1 MNQKELNEIRRRIAP
16 NKCGISKLYGCFVNN
31 SSKEIIS
38 RIDTSL
44 GLLSEFENEKY
55 LSLLKKVLS
64 GGLGKNLID
73 ITFSTQ
79 QVMKGE
85 EHKLLADLRN
95 SGLNDPALREAFF
108 QKVISAV
115 TMEDTNYLILLAY
128 DSYDVP
134 YKGKDDVTQA
144 DASDTV
150 YNYIL
155 CSVCPV
161 KDGKPELAYF
171 PGENQFHSSGISH
184 IVSPPALGFLFPA
197 FDDRAANIYNAL
209 YYAKDPNELHQT
221 FIDTVFA
228 TEPPMSAGKQ
238 KETFHSVLSDA
249 LDDDCSFDVLQ
260 QVHEQ
265 IREVIL
271 DHKESK
277 DPNPL
282 ELSASDLGTILK
294 GGRRPRRAGP
304 GLPAEVRPG
313 VRPGR
318 PPEAHQPH
326 RQQEVYHRD
335 PPGKD
340 LRGPGG
346 QLPGG
351 DPDHRRPE
359 IYPHPRRRRGGGQRH
374 PRPVCRRKGVS

>member
-85 EHKLLADLRN
+85 EHKLLSDLRK
-95 SGLNDPALREAFF
+95 SGLNDPSLREEFF
-108 QKVISAV
+108 QKVIQAV

-128 DSYDVP
+128 DAYDVP
-134 YKGKDDVTQA
+134 YKSKDDETQA

-150 YNYIL
+150 YTYLL
-155 CSVCPV
+155 CSICPV

-184 IVSPPALGFLFPA
+184 TVAPPALGFLFPA

-221 FIDTVFA
+221 FIDTVFH

-238 KETFHSVLSDA
+238 KETFHTVLSDA
-249 LDDDCSFDVLQ
+249 LDEDCSFDVLQ

-282 ELSASDLGTILK
+282 ELSPQELGTILK
-294 GGRRPRRAGP
+294 GG
-304 GLPAEVRPG
+304 G
-313 VRPGR
+313 VPSERVQEFQKKCAQEFGTDTSLKPSNLIDSKKFTIET
-318 PPEAHQPH
+318 PQVKISVDPEASYLVETRVIGGRKYILIPADDGV
-326 RQQEVYHRD
+326 EVNGI
-335 PPGKD
+335 PVQFPEGK
-340 LRGPGG
+340 
-346 QLPGG
+346 
-351 DPDHRRPE
+351 E
-359 IYPHPRRRRGGGQRH
+359 
-374 PRPVCRRKGVS
+374 

>member
-95 SGLNDPALREAFF
+95 SGLNDPSLREAFF

-128 DSYDVP
+128 DAYDVP
-134 YKGKDDVTQA
+134 YKAKDDVTQA
-144 DASDTV
+144 EASDTV

-238 KETFHSVLSDA
+238 KGTFHSVPSDA
-249 LDDDCSFDVLQ
+249 LDEDCSFDVLQ

-294 GGRRPRRAGP
+294 GGGVPGERVQDFQRKCAQEFGP
-304 GLPAEVRPG
+304 DAPLKPTNLIDSKKFTIETPQVKIS
-313 VRPGR
+313 VD
-318 PPEAHQPH
+318 PEASYLVETRVIGGRKYILIPADDGV
-326 RQQEVYHRD
+326 EVNGI
-335 PPGKD
+335 PVQFAEGK
-340 LRGPGG
+340 
-346 QLPGG
+346 
-351 DPDHRRPE
+351 E
-359 IYPHPRRRRGGGQRH
+359 
-374 PRPVCRRKGVS
+374 

>member
-85 EHKLLADLRN
+85 EHKLLSDLRK
-95 SGLNDPALREAFF
+95 SGLNDPGLREEFF
-108 QKVISAV
+108 QKVIQAV

-128 DSYDVP
+128 DAYDVP
-134 YKGKDDVTQA
+134 YKSKDDETQA

-150 YNYIL
+150 YTYLL
-155 CSVCPV
+155 CSICPV

-184 IVSPPALGFLFPA
+184 TVAPPALGFLFPA

-221 FIDTVFA
+221 FIDTVFH

-249 LDDDCSFDVLQ
+249 LDEDCSFDVLQ

-282 ELSASDLGTILK
+282 ELSPQELGTILK
-294 GGRRPRRAGP
+294 GGGVP
-304 GLPAEVRPG
+304 GERVQEFQKKCAQEFGTDTPLKPSNLIDSKKFTIETPQVKIS
-313 VRPGR
+313 VD
-318 PPEAHQPH
+318 PEASYLVETRVIGGRKYILIPADDGV
-326 RQQEVYHRD
+326 EVNGI
-335 PPGKD
+335 PVQFPEGK
-340 LRGPGG
+340 
-346 QLPGG
+346 
-351 DPDHRRPE
+351 E
-359 IYPHPRRRRGGGQRH
+359 
-374 PRPVCRRKGVS
+374 

>member
-16 NKCGISKLYGCFVNN
+16 NKCGISKIYGCFVNN

-85 EHKLLADLRN
+85 EHKLLSDLRK
-95 SGLNDPALREAFF
+95 SGLNDPGLREEFF
-108 QKVISAV
+108 QKVIQAV

-128 DSYDVP
+128 DAYDVP
-134 YKGKDDVTQA
+134 YKSKDDETQA

-150 YNYIL
+150 YTYLL
-155 CSVCPV
+155 CSICPV

-184 IVSPPALGFLFPA
+184 TVAPPALGFLFPA

-221 FIDTVFA
+221 FIDTVFH

-238 KETFHSVLSDA
+238 KETFHTVLSDA
-249 LDDDCSFDVLQ
+249 LDEDCSFDVLQ

-282 ELSASDLGTILK
+282 ELSPQELGTILK
-294 GGRRPRRAGP
+294 GGGVP
-304 GLPAEVRPG
+304 GERVQEFQKKCAQEFGTDTPLKPSNLIDSKKFTIETPQVKIS
-313 VRPGR
+313 VD
-318 PPEAHQPH
+318 PEASYLVETRVIGGRKYILIPADDGV
-326 RQQEVYHRD
+326 EVNGI
-335 PPGKD
+335 PVQFPEGK
-340 LRGPGG
+340 
-346 QLPGG
+346 
-351 DPDHRRPE
+351 E
-359 IYPHPRRRRGGGQRH
+359 
-374 PRPVCRRKGVS
+374 

>member
-16 NKCGISKLYGCFVNN
+16 NKCGISRLYGCFVNG
-31 SSKEIIS
+31 SSREIIS
-38 RIDTSL
+38 CLDTSL

-73 ITFSTQ
+73 IVFSTQ

-85 EHKLLADLRN
+85 EHKLLSDLRQTCL
-95 SGLNDPALREAFF
+95 SDPDLREAFF
-108 QKVISAV
+108 QKIIAALD
-115 TMEDTNYLILLAY
+115 MADTNYLILLAH
-128 DSYDVP
+128 DTYDVP
-134 YKGKDDVTQA
+134 YKGKDDALQQ

-150 YNYIL
+150 YSYLL

-171 PGENQFHSSGISH
+171 PGEKEFHSSGISH
-184 IVSPPALGFLFPA
+184 IVSPPVLGFLFPA
-197 FDDRAANIYNAL
+197 FDDRAPNLYNAL
-209 YYAKDPNELHQT
+209 YYAKDPNELHQA

-228 TEPPMSAGKQ
+228 TEPPMSAGQQ
-238 KETFHSVLSDA
+238 KETFHSALSDA
-249 LDDDCSFDVLQ
+249 LEEDCSFDVLQ

-282 ELSASDLGTILK
+282 ELSAQELGTILK
-294 GGRRPRRAGP
+294 GGGVPGERVQAFQQQCARDFGP
-304 GLPAEVRPG
+304 DSPLKPANLIDSKKFTIETPQVKIS
-313 VRPGR
+313 VD
-318 PPEAHQPH
+318 PEASYLVETRVIGGRKYILIPADDGM
-326 RQQEVYHRD
+326 EVNGIPVRF
-335 PPGKD
+335 
-340 LRGPGG
+340 
-346 QLPGG
+346 
-351 DPDHRRPE
+351 PE
-359 IYPHPRRRRGGGQRH
+359 PEA
-374 PRPVCRRKGVS
+374 

>member
-85 EHKLLADLRN
+85 EHKLLSDLRKT
-95 SGLNDPALREAFF
+95 GLNDPGLREKFF

-115 TMEDTNYLILLAY
+115 DMEDTNYLILLAY
-128 DSYDVP
+128 DAYDVP
-134 YKGKDDVTQA
+134 YKGKDDETQA

-150 YNYIL
+150 YSYLL

-184 IVSPPALGFLFPA
+184 IVAPPALGFLFPA

-221 FIDTVFA
+221 FIDTVFH

-249 LDDDCSFDVLQ
+249 LDEDCSFDVLQ

-282 ELSASDLGTILK
+282 ELSPQDLGTILK
-294 GGRRPRRAGP
+294 GGGVP
-304 GLPAEVRPG
+304 GERVQTFQKKCAQEFG
-313 VRPGR
+313 
-318 PPEAHQPH
+318 PEANLKPGNLIDSKKFTIETPQVKISVDPEASYLVET
-326 RQQEVYHRD
+326 RVIGGRKYILIPADDGVEVN
-335 PPGKD
+335 G
-340 LRGPGG
+340 
-346 QLPGG
+346 
-351 DPDHRRPE
+351 
-359 IYPHPRRRRGGGQRH
+359 I
-374 PRPVCRRKGVS
+374 PVQFAEAKE

>member
-85 EHKLLADLRN
+85 EHKLLSDLRK
-95 SGLNDPALREAFF
+95 SGLNDPSLREEFF
-108 QKVISAV
+108 QKVIQAV

-128 DSYDVP
+128 DAYDVP
-134 YKGKDDVTQA
+134 YKGKDDETQA

-150 YNYIL
+150 YTYLL
-155 CSVCPV
+155 CSICPV

-184 IVSPPALGFLFPA
+184 TVAPPALGFLFPA

-221 FIDTVFA
+221 FIDTVFH

-249 LDDDCSFDVLQ
+249 LDEDCSFDVLQ

-282 ELSASDLGTILK
+282 ELSSQELGTILK
-294 GGRRPRRAGP
+294 GGGVP
-304 GLPAEVRPG
+304 GERVQEFQKKCAQEFGTDTPLKPSNLIDSKKFTIETPQVKIS
-313 VRPGR
+313 VD
-318 PPEAHQPH
+318 PEASYLVETRVIGGRKYILIPADDGV
-326 RQQEVYHRD
+326 EVNGI
-335 PPGKD
+335 PVQFPEGK
-340 LRGPGG
+340 
-346 QLPGG
+346 
-351 DPDHRRPE
+351 E
-359 IYPHPRRRRGGGQRH
+359 
-374 PRPVCRRKGVS
+374 

>member
-16 NKCGISKLYGCFVNN
+16 NKCGISKIYGCFVNN

-85 EHKLLADLRN
+85 EHKLLSDLRK
-95 SGLNDPALREAFF
+95 SGLNDPGLREEFF
-108 QKVISAV
+108 QKVIQAV

-128 DSYDVP
+128 DAYDVP
-134 YKGKDDVTQA
+134 YKGKDDETQA

-150 YNYIL
+150 YTYLL
-155 CSVCPV
+155 CSICPV

-184 IVSPPALGFLFPA
+184 TVAPPALGFLFPA

-221 FIDTVFA
+221 FIDTVFH

-249 LDDDCSFDVLQ
+249 LDEDCSFDVLQ

-282 ELSASDLGTILK
+282 ELSPQELGTILK
-294 GGRRPRRAGP
+294 GGGVP
-304 GLPAEVRPG
+304 GERVQEFQKKCAQEFGTDTSLKPSNLIDSKKFTIETPQVKIS
-313 VRPGR
+313 VD
-318 PPEAHQPH
+318 PEASYLVETRVIGGRKYILIPADDGV
-326 RQQEVYHRD
+326 EVNGI
-335 PPGKD
+335 PVQFPEGK
-340 LRGPGG
+340 
-346 QLPGG
+346 
-351 DPDHRRPE
+351 E
-359 IYPHPRRRRGGGQRH
+359 
-374 PRPVCRRKGVS
+374 

>member
-1 MNQKELNEIRRRIAP
+1 MNQKELNEIRHRIAP

-79 QVMKGE
+79 QVMKGD
-85 EHKLLADLRN
+85 EHKLLSDLRK
-95 SGLNDPALREAFF
+95 SGLNDPGLREEFF
-108 QKVISAV
+108 QKVIQAV

-128 DSYDVP
+128 DAYDVP
-134 YKGKDDVTQA
+134 YKSKDDETQA

-150 YNYIL
+150 YTYLL
-155 CSVCPV
+155 CSICPV

-184 IVSPPALGFLFPA
+184 TVAPPALGFLFPA

-221 FIDTVFA
+221 FIDTVFH

-249 LDDDCSFDVLQ
+249 LDEDCSFDVLQ

-282 ELSASDLGTILK
+282 ELSPQELGTILK
-294 GGRRPRRAGP
+294 GGGVP
-304 GLPAEVRPG
+304 GERVQEFQKKCAQEFGTDTSLKPSNLIDSKKFTIETPQVKIS
-313 VRPGR
+313 VD
-318 PPEAHQPH
+318 PEASYLVETRVIGGRKYILIPADDGV
-326 RQQEVYHRD
+326 EVNGI
-335 PPGKD
+335 PVQFPEGK
-340 LRGPGG
+340 
-346 QLPGG
+346 
-351 DPDHRRPE
+351 E
-359 IYPHPRRRRGGGQRH
+359 
-374 PRPVCRRKGVS
+374 

>member
-85 EHKLLADLRN
+85 EHKLLSDLRK
-95 SGLNDPALREAFF
+95 SGLNDPGLREEFF
-108 QKVISAV
+108 QKVIQAV

-128 DSYDVP
+128 DAYDVP
-134 YKGKDDVTQA
+134 YKSKDDETQA

-150 YNYIL
+150 YTYLL
-155 CSVCPV
+155 CSICPV

-171 PGENQFHSSGISH
+171 PGENQFPSSGISH
-184 IVSPPALGFLFPA
+184 TVAPPALGFLFPA
-197 FDDRAANIYNAL
+197 FDDRAPNIYNAL

-221 FIDTVFA
+221 FIDTVFH

-249 LDDDCSFDVLQ
+249 LDEDCSFDVLQ

-282 ELSASDLGTILK
+282 ELSPQELGTILK
-294 GGRRPRRAGP
+294 GG
-304 GLPAEVRPG
+304 G
-313 VRPGR
+313 VPSERVQEFQKKCAQEFGTDTSLKPSNLIDSKKFTIET
-318 PPEAHQPH
+318 PQVKISVDPEASYLVETRVIGGRKYILIPADDGV
-326 RQQEVYHRD
+326 EVNGI
-335 PPGKD
+335 PVQFPEGK
-340 LRGPGG
+340 
-346 QLPGG
+346 
-351 DPDHRRPE
+351 E
-359 IYPHPRRRRGGGQRH
+359 
-374 PRPVCRRKGVS
+374 

>member
-85 EHKLLADLRN
+85 EHKLLSDLRK
-95 SGLNDPALREAFF
+95 SGLNDPGLREEFF
-108 QKVISAV
+108 QKVIQAV

-134 YKGKDDVTQA
+134 YKSKDDETQA

-150 YNYIL
+150 YTYLL
-155 CSVCPV
+155 CSICPV

-184 IVSPPALGFLFPA
+184 TVAPPALGFLFPA

-221 FIDTVFA
+221 FIDTVFH

-238 KETFHSVLSDA
+238 KETFHTVLSDA
-249 LDDDCSFDVLQ
+249 LDEDCSFDVLQ

-282 ELSASDLGTILK
+282 ELSPQELGTILK
-294 GGRRPRRAGP
+294 GGGVP
-304 GLPAEVRPG
+304 GERVQEFQKKCAQEFGTDTSLKPSNLIDSKKFTIETPQVKIS
-313 VRPGR
+313 VD
-318 PPEAHQPH
+318 PEASYLVETRVIGGRKYILIPADDGV
-326 RQQEVYHRD
+326 EVNGI
-335 PPGKD
+335 PVQFPEGK
-340 LRGPGG
+340 
-346 QLPGG
+346 
-351 DPDHRRPE
+351 E
-359 IYPHPRRRRGGGQRH
+359 
-374 PRPVCRRKGVS
+374 

>member
-73 ITFSTQ
+73 IVFSTQ

-85 EHKLLADLRN
+85 EHKLLSDLRKT
-95 SGLNDPALREAFF
+95 SLNDPGLREEFF

-115 TMEDTNYLILLAY
+115 DMEDTNYLILLAY
-128 DSYDVP
+128 DAYDVP
-134 YKGKDDVTQA
+134 YKGKDDETQA

-150 YNYIL
+150 YSYLL

-184 IVSPPALGFLFPA
+184 IVSAPALGFLFPA

-221 FIDTVFA
+221 FIDTVFH

-249 LDDDCSFDVLQ
+249 LDEDCSFDVLQ

-282 ELSASDLGTILK
+282 ELSPQDLGTILK
-294 GGRRPRRAGP
+294 GGGVP
-304 GLPAEVRPG
+304 GERVQTFQKKCAQEFG
-313 VRPGR
+313 
-318 PPEAHQPH
+318 PEANLKPGNLIDSKKFTIETPQVKISVDPEASYLVET
-326 RQQEVYHRD
+326 RVIGGRKYILIPADDGVEVN
-335 PPGKD
+335 G
-340 LRGPGG
+340 
-346 QLPGG
+346 
-351 DPDHRRPE
+351 
-359 IYPHPRRRRGGGQRH
+359 I
-374 PRPVCRRKGVS
+374 PVQFAEAKE

>member
-85 EHKLLADLRN
+85 EHKLLSDLRK
-95 SGLNDPALREAFF
+95 SGLNDPSLREEFF
-108 QKVISAV
+108 QKVIQAV

-128 DSYDVP
+128 DAYDVP
-134 YKGKDDVTQA
+134 YKGKDDETQA

-150 YNYIL
+150 YTYLL
-155 CSVCPV
+155 CSICPV

-184 IVSPPALGFLFPA
+184 TVAPPALGFLFPA

-221 FIDTVFA
+221 FIDTVFH

-249 LDDDCSFDVLQ
+249 LDEDCSFDVLQ

-282 ELSASDLGTILK
+282 ELSPQELGTILK
-294 GGRRPRRAGP
+294 GGGVP
-304 GLPAEVRPG
+304 GERVQEFQKKCAQEFGTDTPLKPSNLIDSKKFTIETPQVKIS
-313 VRPGR
+313 VD
-318 PPEAHQPH
+318 PEASYLVETRVIGGRKYILIPADDGV
-326 RQQEVYHRD
+326 EVNGI
-335 PPGKD
+335 PVQFPEGK
-340 LRGPGG
+340 
-346 QLPGG
+346 
-351 DPDHRRPE
+351 E
-359 IYPHPRRRRGGGQRH
+359 
-374 PRPVCRRKGVS
+374 

>member
-85 EHKLLADLRN
+85 EHKLLSDLRK
-95 SGLNDPALREAFF
+95 SGLNDPGLREEFF
-108 QKVISAV
+108 QKVIQAV

-128 DSYDVP
+128 DAYDVP
-134 YKGKDDVTQA
+134 YKGKDDETQA

-150 YNYIL
+150 YTYLL
-155 CSVCPV
+155 CSICPV

-184 IVSPPALGFLFPA
+184 TVAPPALGFLFPA

-221 FIDTVFA
+221 FIDTVFH

-249 LDDDCSFDVLQ
+249 LDEDCSFDVLQ

-282 ELSASDLGTILK
+282 ELSPQELGTILK
-294 GGRRPRRAGP
+294 GGGVP
-304 GLPAEVRPG
+304 GERVQEFQKKCAQEFGTDTPLKPSNLIDSKKFTIETPQVKIS
-313 VRPGR
+313 VD
-318 PPEAHQPH
+318 PEASYLVETRVIGGRKYILIPADDGV
-326 RQQEVYHRD
+326 EVNGI
-335 PPGKD
+335 PVQFPEGK
-340 LRGPGG
+340 
-346 QLPGG
+346 
-351 DPDHRRPE
+351 E
-359 IYPHPRRRRGGGQRH
+359 
-374 PRPVCRRKGVS
+374 

>member
-73 ITFSTQ
+73 IVFSTQ

-85 EHKLLADLRN
+85 EHKLLSDLRKT
-95 SGLNDPALREAFF
+95 GLNDPGLREEFF
-108 QKVISAV
+108 QKVIQAV

-128 DSYDVP
+128 DTYDVP
-134 YKGKDDVTQA
+134 YKGKDDETQA

-150 YNYIL
+150 YSYLL

-184 IVSPPALGFLFPA
+184 IVSAPALGFLFPA

-221 FIDTVFA
+221 FLDTVFH

-249 LDDDCSFDVLQ
+249 LDEDCSFDVLQ

-271 DHKESK
+271 DHMESK

-282 ELSASDLGTILK
+282 ELSPQDLGTILK
-294 GGRRPRRAGP
+294 GGGVP
-304 GLPAEVRPG
+304 GERIQTFQRKCAQEFG
-313 VRPGR
+313 
-318 PPEAHQPH
+318 PEANLKPGNLIDSKKFTIETPQVKISVDPEASYLVET
-326 RQQEVYHRD
+326 RVIGGRKYILIPADDGVEVN
-335 PPGKD
+335 G
-340 LRGPGG
+340 
-346 QLPGG
+346 
-351 DPDHRRPE
+351 
-359 IYPHPRRRRGGGQRH
+359 I
-374 PRPVCRRKGVS
+374 PVQFAEAKE

>member
-85 EHKLLADLRN
+85 EHKLLSDLRK
-95 SGLNDPALREAFF
+95 SGLADPGLREEFF
-108 QKVISAV
+108 QKVIQAV

-128 DSYDVP
+128 DAYDVP
-134 YKGKDDVTQA
+134 YKSKDDETQA

-150 YNYIL
+150 YTYLL
-155 CSVCPV
+155 CSICPV

-184 IVSPPALGFLFPA
+184 TVAPPALGFLFPA
-197 FDDRAANIYNAL
+197 FDDRAPNIYNAL

-221 FIDTVFA
+221 FIDTVFH

-238 KETFHSVLSDA
+238 KETFHTVLSDA
-249 LDDDCSFDVLQ
+249 LDEDCSFDVLQ

-282 ELSASDLGTILK
+282 ELSPQELGTILK
-294 GGRRPRRAGP
+294 GGGVP
-304 GLPAEVRPG
+304 GERVQEFQKKCVQEFGTDTPLKPSNLIDSKKFTIETPQVKIS
-313 VRPGR
+313 VD
-318 PPEAHQPH
+318 PEASYLVETRVIGGRKYILIPADDGV
-326 RQQEVYHRD
+326 EVNGI
-335 PPGKD
+335 PVQFPEGK
-340 LRGPGG
+340 
-346 QLPGG
+346 
-351 DPDHRRPE
+351 E
-359 IYPHPRRRRGGGQRH
+359 
-374 PRPVCRRKGVS
+374 

>member
-79 QVMKGE
+79 QVMKGA

-249 LDDDCSFDVLQ
+249 LDEDCSFDVLQ

-294 GGRRPRRAGP
+294 GGGVPGERVQAFQRKCAQEFGP
-304 GLPAEVRPG
+304 DAPLKPG
-313 VRPGR
+313 NLIDSKKFTIETPQVKISVD
-318 PPEAHQPH
+318 PEASYLVETRVIGGRKYILIPADDGV
-326 RQQEVYHRD
+326 EVNGI
-335 PPGKD
+335 PVQFAEGK
-340 LRGPGG
+340 
-346 QLPGG
+346 
-351 DPDHRRPE
+351 E
-359 IYPHPRRRRGGGQRH
+359 
-374 PRPVCRRKGVS
+374 

>member
-95 SGLNDPALREAFF
+95 SGLNDPALRESFF

-128 DSYDVP
+128 DAYDVP

-150 YNYIL
+150 YPYIL

-249 LDDDCSFDVLQ
+249 LDEDCSFDVLQ

-294 GGRRPRRAGP
+294 GGGVPGERVQAFQRKCAQEFGP
-304 GLPAEVRPG
+304 DTPLKPSNLIDSKKFTIETPQVKIS
-313 VRPGR
+313 VD
-318 PPEAHQPH
+318 PEASYLVETRVIGGRKYILIPADDGV
-326 RQQEVYHRD
+326 EVNGI
-335 PPGKD
+335 PVQFAEGK
-340 LRGPGG
+340 
-346 QLPGG
+346 
-351 DPDHRRPE
+351 E
-359 IYPHPRRRRGGGQRH
+359 
-374 PRPVCRRKGVS
+374 

>member
-85 EHKLLADLRN
+85 EHKLLSDLRK
-95 SGLNDPALREAFF
+95 SGLNDPGLREEFF
-108 QKVISAV
+108 QKVIQAV

-128 DSYDVP
+128 DAYDVP
-134 YKGKDDVTQA
+134 YKSKDDETQA

-150 YNYIL
+150 YTYLL
-155 CSVCPV
+155 CSICPV

-184 IVSPPALGFLFPA
+184 TVAPPALGFLFPA

-221 FIDTVFA
+221 FIDTVFH

-249 LDDDCSFDVLQ
+249 LDEDCSFDVLQ

-282 ELSASDLGTILK
+282 ELSPQELGTILK
-294 GGRRPRRAGP
+294 GGGVP
-304 GLPAEVRPG
+304 GERVQEFQKKCAQEFGTDTPLKPNNLIDSKKFTIETPQVKIS
-313 VRPGR
+313 VD
-318 PPEAHQPH
+318 PEASYLVETRVIGGRKYILIPADDGV
-326 RQQEVYHRD
+326 EVNGI
-335 PPGKD
+335 PVQFPEGK
-340 LRGPGG
+340 
-346 QLPGG
+346 
-351 DPDHRRPE
+351 E
-359 IYPHPRRRRGGGQRH
+359 
-374 PRPVCRRKGVS
+374 

>member
-73 ITFSTQ
+73 IVFSTQ

-134 YKGKDDVTQA
+134 YKGKDDVTQT
-144 DASDTV
+144 DASETV
-150 YNYIL
+150 YSYIL

-249 LDDDCSFDVLQ
+249 LDEDCSFDVLQ

-294 GGRRPRRAGP
+294 GGGVPGERVQAFQRKCAQEFGP
-304 GLPAEVRPG
+304 DAPLKPG
-313 VRPGR
+313 NLIDSKKFTIETPQVKISVD
-318 PPEAHQPH
+318 PEASYLVETRVIGGRKYILIPADDGV
-326 RQQEVYHRD
+326 EVN
-335 PPGKD
+335 G
-340 LRGPGG
+340 
-346 QLPGG
+346 
-351 DPDHRRPE
+351 
-359 IYPHPRRRRGGGQRH
+359 I
-374 PRPVCRRKGVS
+374 PVQFAEAKE

>member
-73 ITFSTQ
+73 IVFSTQ

-85 EHKLLADLRN
+85 EHKLLSDLRKT
-95 SGLNDPALREAFF
+95 GLNDPGLREEFF
-108 QKVISAV
+108 QKVIQAV

-128 DSYDVP
+128 DAYDVP
-134 YKGKDDVTQA
+134 YKGKDDETQA

-150 YNYIL
+150 YSYLL

-184 IVSPPALGFLFPA
+184 IVSAPALGFLFPA

-221 FIDTVFA
+221 FLDTVFH

-249 LDDDCSFDVLQ
+249 LDEDCSFDVLQ

-282 ELSASDLGTILK
+282 ELSPQDLGTILK
-294 GGRRPRRAGP
+294 GGGVPGERVQAFQRKCAQEFGP
-304 GLPAEVRPG
+304 DAPLKPG
-313 VRPGR
+313 NLIDSKKFTIETPQVKISVD
-318 PPEAHQPH
+318 PEASYLVETRVIGGRKYILIPADDGV
-326 RQQEVYHRD
+326 EVN
-335 PPGKD
+335 G
-340 LRGPGG
+340 
-346 QLPGG
+346 
-351 DPDHRRPE
+351 
-359 IYPHPRRRRGGGQRH
+359 I
-374 PRPVCRRKGVS
+374 PVQFAEAKE

>member
-73 ITFSTQ
+73 IVFSTQ

-85 EHKLLADLRN
+85 EHKLLSDLRKT
-95 SGLNDPALREAFF
+95 SLNDPGLREEFF

-115 TMEDTNYLILLAY
+115 DMEDTNYLILLAY
-128 DSYDVP
+128 DAYDVP
-134 YKGKDDVTQA
+134 YKGKDDETQA

-150 YNYIL
+150 YSYLL

-184 IVSPPALGFLFPA
+184 IVSAPALGFLFPA

-221 FIDTVFA
+221 FLDTVFH

-249 LDDDCSFDVLQ
+249 LDEDCSFDVLQ

-282 ELSASDLGTILK
+282 ELSAQDLGTILK
-294 GGRRPRRAGP
+294 GGGVP
-304 GLPAEVRPG
+304 GERVQTFQKKCAQEFG
-313 VRPGR
+313 
-318 PPEAHQPH
+318 PEANLKPGNLIDSKKFTIETPQVKISVDPEASYLVET
-326 RQQEVYHRD
+326 RVIGGRKYILIPADDGVEVN
-335 PPGKD
+335 G
-340 LRGPGG
+340 
-346 QLPGG
+346 
-351 DPDHRRPE
+351 
-359 IYPHPRRRRGGGQRH
+359 I
-374 PRPVCRRKGVS
+374 PVQFAEAKE

>member
-134 YKGKDDVTQA
+134 YKGKDDVTQT
-144 DASDTV
+144 DASETV
-150 YNYIL
+150 YSYIL

-209 YYAKDPNELHQT
+209 YYTKDPNELHQT

-249 LDDDCSFDVLQ
+249 LDEDCSFDVLQ

-294 GGRRPRRAGP
+294 GGGVPGERVQAFQRKCAQEFGP
-304 GLPAEVRPG
+304 DAPLKPG
-313 VRPGR
+313 NLIDSKKFTIETPQVKISVD
-318 PPEAHQPH
+318 PEASYLVETRVIGGRKYILIPADDGV
-326 RQQEVYHRD
+326 EVN
-335 PPGKD
+335 G
-340 LRGPGG
+340 
-346 QLPGG
+346 
-351 DPDHRRPE
+351 
-359 IYPHPRRRRGGGQRH
+359 I
-374 PRPVCRRKGVS
+374 PVQFAEAKE

>member
-85 EHKLLADLRN
+85 EHKLLSDLRK
-95 SGLNDPALREAFF
+95 SGLNDPGLREEFF
-108 QKVISAV
+108 QKVIQAV

-128 DSYDVP
+128 DAYDVP
-134 YKGKDDVTQA
+134 YKSKDDETQA

-150 YNYIL
+150 YTYLL
-155 CSVCPV
+155 CSICPV

-184 IVSPPALGFLFPA
+184 TVAPPALGFLFPA

-221 FIDTVFA
+221 FIDTVFH

-249 LDDDCSFDVLQ
+249 LDEDCSFDVLQ

-282 ELSASDLGTILK
+282 ELSPQELGTILK
-294 GGRRPRRAGP
+294 GGGVP
-304 GLPAEVRPG
+304 GERVQEFQKKCAQEFGTDTPLKPSNLIDSKKFTIETPQVKIS
-313 VRPGR
+313 VD
-318 PPEAHQPH
+318 PEASYLVETRVIGGRKYILIPADDGV
-326 RQQEVYHRD
+326 EVNGI
-335 PPGKD
+335 PVQFAEGK
-340 LRGPGG
+340 
-346 QLPGG
+346 
-351 DPDHRRPE
+351 E
-359 IYPHPRRRRGGGQRH
+359 
-374 PRPVCRRKGVS
+374 

>member
-85 EHKLLADLRN
+85 EHKLLSDLRK
-95 SGLNDPALREAFF
+95 SGLNDPSLREEFF
-108 QKVISAV
+108 QKVIQAV

-128 DSYDVP
+128 DAYDVP
-134 YKGKDDVTQA
+134 YKSKDDETQA

-150 YNYIL
+150 YTYLL
-155 CSVCPV
+155 CSICPV

-184 IVSPPALGFLFPA
+184 TVAPPALGFLFPA

-221 FIDTVFA
+221 FIDTVFH
-228 TEPPMSAGKQ
+228 TEPPMAAGKQ

-249 LDDDCSFDVLQ
+249 LDEDCSFDVLQ

-282 ELSASDLGTILK
+282 ELSPQELGTILK
-294 GGRRPRRAGP
+294 GGGVP
-304 GLPAEVRPG
+304 GERVQEFQKKCAQEFGTDTPLKPSNLIDSKKFTIETPQVKIS
-313 VRPGR
+313 VD
-318 PPEAHQPH
+318 PEASYLVETRVIGGRKYILIPADDGV
-326 RQQEVYHRD
+326 EVNGI
-335 PPGKD
+335 PVQFPEGK
-340 LRGPGG
+340 
-346 QLPGG
+346 
-351 DPDHRRPE
+351 E
-359 IYPHPRRRRGGGQRH
+359 
-374 PRPVCRRKGVS
+374 

>member
-249 LDDDCSFDVLQ
+249 LDEDCSFDVLQ

-294 GGRRPRRAGP
+294 GGGVPGERVQAFQRKCAQEFGP
-304 GLPAEVRPG
+304 DAPLKPG
-313 VRPGR
+313 NLIDSKKFTIETPQVKISVD
-318 PPEAHQPH
+318 PEASYLVETRVIGGRKYILIPADDGV
-326 RQQEVYHRD
+326 EVNGI
-335 PPGKD
+335 PVQFAEGK
-340 LRGPGG
+340 
-346 QLPGG
+346 
-351 DPDHRRPE
+351 E
-359 IYPHPRRRRGGGQRH
+359 
-374 PRPVCRRKGVS
+374 

>member
-85 EHKLLADLRN
+85 EHKLLSDLRK
-95 SGLNDPALREAFF
+95 SGLNDPGLREEFF
-108 QKVISAV
+108 QKVIQAV

-128 DSYDVP
+128 DAYDVP
-134 YKGKDDVTQA
+134 YKSKDDETQA

-150 YNYIL
+150 YTYLLSSI
-155 CSVCPV
+155 CPV

-184 IVSPPALGFLFPA
+184 TVAPPALGFLFPA

-221 FIDTVFA
+221 FIDTVFH

-249 LDDDCSFDVLQ
+249 LDEDCSFDVLQ

-282 ELSASDLGTILK
+282 ELSPQELGTILK
-294 GGRRPRRAGP
+294 GGGVP
-304 GLPAEVRPG
+304 GERVQEFQKKCAQEFGTDTPLKPSNLIDSKKFTIETPQVKIS
-313 VRPGR
+313 VD
-318 PPEAHQPH
+318 PEASYLVETRVIGGRKYILIPADDGV
-326 RQQEVYHRD
+326 EVNGI
-335 PPGKD
+335 PVQFPEGK
-340 LRGPGG
+340 
-346 QLPGG
+346 
-351 DPDHRRPE
+351 E
-359 IYPHPRRRRGGGQRH
+359 
-374 PRPVCRRKGVS
+374 

>member
-85 EHKLLADLRN
+85 EHKLLSDLRK
-95 SGLNDPALREAFF
+95 SGLNDPGLREEFF
-108 QKVISAV
+108 QKVIQAV

-128 DSYDVP
+128 DAYDVP
-134 YKGKDDVTQA
+134 YKSKDDETQA

-150 YNYIL
+150 YTYLL
-155 CSVCPV
+155 CSICPV

-184 IVSPPALGFLFPA
+184 TVAPPALGFLFPA

-221 FIDTVFA
+221 FIDTVFH

-249 LDDDCSFDVLQ
+249 LDEDCSFDVLQ

-282 ELSASDLGTILK
+282 ELSPQELGTILK
-294 GGRRPRRAGP
+294 GGGVP
-304 GLPAEVRPG
+304 GERVQEFQKKCAQEFGTDTSLKPSNLIDSKKFTIETPQVKIS
-313 VRPGR
+313 VD
-318 PPEAHQPH
+318 PEASYLVETRVIGGRKYILIPADDGV
-326 RQQEVYHRD
+326 EVNGI
-335 PPGKD
+335 PVQFPEGK
-340 LRGPGG
+340 
-346 QLPGG
+346 
-351 DPDHRRPE
+351 E
-359 IYPHPRRRRGGGQRH
+359 
-374 PRPVCRRKGVS
+374 

>member
-44 GLLSEFENEKY
+44 GLLNEFENEKY

-85 EHKLLADLRN
+85 EHKLLAELRN

-128 DSYDVP
+128 DAYDVP

-150 YNYIL
+150 YSYIL

-249 LDDDCSFDVLQ
+249 LDEDCSFDVLQ

-294 GGRRPRRAGP
+294 GGGVPGERVQAFQRKCAQEFGP
-304 GLPAEVRPG
+304 DAPLKPGNLIDSKTFTIETPQVKISVDPEASYLVETRVIG
-313 VRPGR
+313 VRKYILIPADDGV
-318 PPEAHQPH
+318 
-326 RQQEVYHRD
+326 EVNGI
-335 PPGKD
+335 PVQFAEGK
-340 LRGPGG
+340 
-346 QLPGG
+346 
-351 DPDHRRPE
+351 E
-359 IYPHPRRRRGGGQRH
+359 
-374 PRPVCRRKGVS
+374 

>member
-128 DSYDVP
+128 DAYDVP
-134 YKGKDDVTQA
+134 YKGKDDVTQT
-144 DASDTV
+144 DASETV
-150 YNYIL
+150 YSYIL

-249 LDDDCSFDVLQ
+249 LDEDCSFDVLQ

-294 GGRRPRRAGP
+294 GGGVP
-304 GLPAEVRPG
+304 GERVQAFQRKCAQEFGTDTPLKPSNLIDSKKFTIETPQVKIS
-313 VRPGR
+313 VD
-318 PPEAHQPH
+318 PEASYLVETRVIGGRKYILIPADDGV
-326 RQQEVYHRD
+326 EVNGI
-335 PPGKD
+335 PVQFAEGK
-340 LRGPGG
+340 
-346 QLPGG
+346 
-351 DPDHRRPE
+351 E
-359 IYPHPRRRRGGGQRH
+359 
-374 PRPVCRRKGVS
+374 